1 MDWSRG
7 AAENPALRAPRST
20 ACMRCGTGG
29 LDSECDPLK
38 SPRFLWQG
46 PSLGTLDRR
55 VFSGSDPGN
64 LSQAWP
70 ALSTILNLRRS
81 RRPIRQN
88 SERSRV
94 DSMTELR
101 EAWVESGGRL
111 FGDLEPARSQ
121 ARRTEPPSLPCAA
134 QGIHHSARWYEAS

>member
-20 ACMRCGTGG
+20 AGMRCGTGG
-29 LDSECDPLK
+29 LDSECHPLEL
-38 SPRFLWQG
+38 PLFLWQG
-46 PSLGTLDRR
+46 PSPRTLDRR

-70 ALSTILNLRRS
+70 ALSTILTLQRS
-81 RRPIRQN
+81 RRPSRQN

-101 EAWVESGGRL
+101 EAWVESEGRW

-121 ARRTEPPSLPCAA
+121 PHRTGSPSLPGAD
-134 QGIHHSARWYEAS
+134 QVIH